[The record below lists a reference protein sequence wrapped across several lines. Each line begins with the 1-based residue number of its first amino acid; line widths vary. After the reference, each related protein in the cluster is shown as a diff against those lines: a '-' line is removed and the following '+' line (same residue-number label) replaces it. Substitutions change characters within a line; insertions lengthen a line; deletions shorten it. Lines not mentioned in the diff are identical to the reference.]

1 MDGEIDDP
9 ELLSNAA
16 GEIYRM
22 RRARDRY
29 LPKEL
34 TGEPAW
40 DILLALYAEEPAKLP
55 VSSLC
60 FGRALRKRRHC
71 GGSRCS
77 KRAASLCGPS
87 IRVIQASCCSLLRNR
102 EDFLSN
108 AALEPCYAPRGR
120 NAPAASSRTSSDA
133 QPGVQEVQ
141 PSSSADLCEQH
152 VRRGWQTEIRS
163 SREMPAPF
171 CETRSAST
179 SVISVPVS
187 TLNIVMCEKCASRSS
202 LAFSRA

>member
-1 MDGEIDDP
+1 MPAFMDSEIDDP

-60 FGRALRKRRHC
+60 FGSGAPQTTALRWIAVLEKSGLIVRTQHPRDPSVLLLALTEQ
-71 GGSRCS
+71 GRLLIERSL
-77 KRAASLCGPS
+77 KAMLRAARP
-87 IRVIQASCCSLLRNR
+87 
-102 EDFLSN
+102 
-108 AALEPCYAPRGR
+108 
-120 NAPAASSRTSSDA
+120 
-133 QPGVQEVQ
+133 
-141 PSSSADLCEQH
+141 
-152 VRRGWQTEIRS
+152 
-163 SREMPAPF
+163 
-171 CETRSAST
+171 
-179 SVISVPVS
+179 
-187 TLNIVMCEKCASRSS
+187 
-202 LAFSRA
+202 

>member
-1 MDGEIDDP
+1 MPAFTDSEIDDP

-60 FGRALRKRRHC
+60 FGSGAPQTTALRWIAVLEKSDLIVRTRHTRDPSVLLLALTEQ
-71 GGSRCS
+71 GRFLIERSL
-77 KRAASLCGPS
+77 KAMLRAA
-87 IRVIQASCCSLLRNR
+87 
-102 EDFLSN
+102 
-108 AALEPCYAPRGR
+108 
-120 NAPAASSRTSSDA
+120 
-133 QPGVQEVQ
+133 QP
-141 PSSSADLCEQH
+141 
-152 VRRGWQTEIRS
+152 
-163 SREMPAPF
+163 
-171 CETRSAST
+171 
-179 SVISVPVS
+179 
-187 TLNIVMCEKCASRSS
+187 
-202 LAFSRA
+202 